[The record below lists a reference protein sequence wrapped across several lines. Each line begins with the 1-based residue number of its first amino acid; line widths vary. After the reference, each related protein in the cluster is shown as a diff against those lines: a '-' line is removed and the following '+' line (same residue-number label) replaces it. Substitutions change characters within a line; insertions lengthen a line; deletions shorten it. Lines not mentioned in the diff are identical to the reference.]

1 MIKKLTRMGRL
12 SLPAISLMLFFVISS
27 KASQGSAKINLK
39 ANNITLASL
48 FKSVKKQ
55 TGLTV
60 FYSNALLDDSQ
71 TITVDF
77 RAAELDEVM
86 AVALKG
92 RGLDWVVKNRYILLQ
107 KAALNTPSQKDQVMV
122 PTSRADVSGR
132 VTDETDGPLPGV
144 SVKIKGSVAGTST
157 DNDGRYRIAVN
168 SGDILVF
175 SYLGYTPQ
183 EIVFNTQTTINVKL
197 QAANQDLGEV
207 VIVGYGTQQKV
218 NLTGAVSQ
226 ISGKDVAVRPVGQ
239 TSAALQGMAPGVTV
253 RQSSGR
259 PGGDAGTIRIRG
271 IGTFVD
277 PNPLV
282 MIDGIEGSMNNIDP
296 NLIES
301 ISVLKDA
308 ASSSIYGSRAAN
320 GVILITTKRANADQI
335 GISYNNYI
343 GWQNPTNMPD
353 IVNALDH
360 MLLTNEA
367 YVNTGRTP
375 LYAPALIEQY
385 RAQNGVG
392 SDAFPDTD
400 WQKETL
406 TGSGLQQSHFLNV
419 QGGTNKVRLLGS
431 FGLLDQKG
439 VIQNSSFKRFT
450 IRTNADIKFSEKLNA
465 RIDLQYVNAIT
476 TDPAAGSGE
485 IFQWMNGIPA
495 NQIGITEAGQWGVG
509 WNGFNPISA
518 SVAGGTNRT
527 RAPFGSINAVLNYK
541 PLDWLEGEIA
551 YAPKYA
557 ISTGKNYR
565 IAIQSYLPNGTPSFL
580 TPAMTMLTQN
590 NSHSFFNNTRATV
603 TAKKKFGKHDLKF
616 LVGASWEDFYNE
628 WVNAYRDTF
637 ILPDY
642 DLLNAGSALNQQATG
657 SAEEWA
663 LQSFFG
669 RINYVFNGKYLLEVN
684 ARYDGS
690 SRFAPG
696 NRYGFFPSASA
707 GWRISEESFMA
718 GLKKVVNEA
727 KLRVSWGTLG
737 NQNIGTYPSVT
748 AIALESYT
756 LGKQIVNTAALNN
769 LANKNIVW
777 ESTEEK
783 NIGLDLTL
791 FNNLSLTADYYQRR
805 TSDIL
810 LQLNIPLLGGF
821 SGSGIPF
828 QNAGVV
834 DNKGWEL
841 GLGYKGKVKDFNYNI
856 NLNLSDVR
864 NKIIDTRG
872 INQTGTTVNREGYS
886 IGSLFGYVA
895 EGLFQSDAEV
905 AAHAKQF
912 GTVKAGD
919 IKYRDQ
925 NGDGIINE
933 SDKVVIG
940 GTIPRLTYAAN
951 ISASYKGFDMAVLLQ
966 GVGKANGYLN
976 GPGILPFNVGGV
988 IGGTIREDNKDRWT
1002 PENPNA
1008 SFPRLAFGE
1017 TNNEQISTFYLKDAS
1032 YLRLRNVQIGYTL
1045 PAKWSQKAAIKRLRI
1060 FANGSNLA
1068 SFDRFWSGYDVES
1081 PVGGGNV
1088 YPQVKV
1094 YSFGLEA
1101 SF

>member
-1 MIKKLTRMGRL
+1 MIKKLTRMCRL
-12 SLPAISLMLFFVISS
+12 SLPVISLMLFFSVASVASQIPAKISL
-27 KASQGSAKINLK
+27 KAS
-39 ANNITLASL
+39 NITLAYL
-48 FKSVKKQ
+48 FKTVKKQ

-71 TITVDF
+71 TISVDF
-77 RAAELDEVM
+77 EAAELAEVM
-86 AVALKG
+86 TVAL
-92 RGLDWVVKNRYILLQ
+92 RGKQLDWVVKNKYIVLQ
-107 KAALNTPSQKDQVMV
+107 KSAANSTPKRDNAESAALKAQI
-122 PTSRADVSGR
+122 SGR
-132 VTDETDGPLPGV
+132 VTDETNGPLPGV
-144 SVKIKGSVAGTST
+144 SVKIKGSTTGTQT
-157 DNDGRYRIAVN
+157 DNDGRYQITATN
-168 SGDILVF
+168 NDILTF
-175 SYLGYTPQ
+175 SYLGYAPQ
-183 EIVFNTQTTINVKL
+183 EIPVGAQTIINVQLKV
-197 QAANQDLGEV
+197 ANQDLGEI
-207 VIVGYGTQQKV
+207 VIVGYGKQQKTS
-218 NLTGAVSQ
+218 LTGSVSQ
-226 ISGKDVAVRPVGQ
+226 ISGKDIAVRPVGQ

-271 IGTFVD
+271 VGTLSD

-320 GVILITTKRANADQI
+320 GVILITTKRANVDQV

-353 IVNALDH
+353 IVDALDH

-375 LYAPALIEQY
+375 LYSSSLIEQY
-385 RAQNGVG
+385 RAQNGVS
-392 SDAFPDTD
+392 SDAYPNTD

-406 TGSGLQQSHFLNV
+406 TGSGLQQSHFLTV

-431 FGLLDQKG
+431 FGLLDQQG
-439 VIQNSSFKRFT
+439 VIQNSSFKRYT
-450 IRTNADIKFSEKLNA
+450 IRTNADIKFSDKLNA

-476 TDPAAGSGE
+476 TEPAAGSGD

-495 NQIGITEAGQWGVG
+495 NQIGKTQAGQWGVG

-518 SVAGGTNRT
+518 SVDGGTNRS

-541 PLDWLEGEIA
+541 PLDWLEAEVA

-557 ISTGKNYR
+557 LTTGKNYR
-565 IAIQSYLPNGTPSFL
+565 IAVQSYLPNGTPSFL
-580 TPAMTMLTQN
+580 TPAMTMLTQS
-590 NSHSFFNNTRATV
+590 NSHSFFNNVRATV
-603 TAKKKFGKHDLKF
+603 TANKNLGNHQLKF
-616 LVGASWEDFYNE
+616 LVGASREDFYNE

-669 RINYVFNGKYLLEVN
+669 RLNYSFKGKYLLELN

-690 SRFAPG
+690 SRFSAG
-696 NRYGFFPSASA
+696 NKYGFFPSASA
-707 GWRISEESFMA
+707 GWRISEESFMS
-718 GLKKVVNEA
+718 GLKKVINEA

-748 AIALESYT
+748 AIILESYT
-756 LGKQIVNTAALNN
+756 LGKQIVNTAALNM
-769 LANKNIVW
+769 LANKNISW

-783 NIGLDLTL
+783 NIGLDLTM
-791 FNNLSLTADYYQRR
+791 FNNLTITADYYRRR

-810 LQLNIPLLGGF
+810 LQLDIPLIGGLGK
-821 SGSGIPF
+821 PF

-834 DNKGWEL
+834 DNNGWEL
-841 GLGYKGKVKDFNYNI
+841 GIGYKGKIKEFNYNV
-856 NLNLSDVR
+856 NVNVSDVI
-864 NKIIDTRG
+864 NKVVDTRG
-872 INQTGTTVNREGYS
+872 INQTGTTVNREGYA
-886 IGSLFGYVA
+886 IGSLFGYVS

-933 SDKVVIG
+933 LDKVVIG
-940 GTIPRLTYAAN
+940 GTIPRFTYAAN
-951 ISASYKGFDMAVLLQ
+951 LAASYKGFDIGILLQ
-966 GVGKANGYLN
+966 GVGKANGYLS
-976 GPGILPFNVGGV
+976 GPGILPFNVGGA

-1002 PENPNA
+1002 PDNPNA
-1008 SFPRLAFGE
+1008 KFPRLAFGE
-1017 TNNEQISTFYLKDAS
+1017 TNNEQISSFYLKDAS
-1032 YLRLRNVQIGYTL
+1032 YLRLKNVQIGYTL
-1045 PAKWSQKAAIKRLRI
+1045 PGKISQKVSIKRLRI

-1068 SFDRFWSGYDVES
+1068 SFDRFWEGYDVEV
-1081 PVGGGNV
+1081 PVGVGNI